1 MRETWRKKRGG
12 NMSKNKSKTLP
23 DFESLN
29 ELVEFFDTNDLGEY
43 WDDMPEIDFEVD
55 LKKRTHLFSIDSE
68 LAVRLTEIA
77 KSRQVP
83 SQALVNDWLKE
94 KIMAS

>member
-1 MRETWRKKRGG
+1 
-12 NMSKNKSKTLP
+12 MSKNKSKTLP

>member
-1 MRETWRKKRGG
+1 MKIE
-12 NMSKNKSKTLP
+12 NKSRTLP

-29 ELVEFFDTNDLGEY
+29 QLVEFFDTNDLGDY
-43 WDDMPEIDFEVD
+43 WDEMPEADLEVD
-55 LKKRTHLFSIDSE
+55 LKQRTHLFSIDSE
-68 LAVRLTEIA
+68 LAVRLTEKS
-77 KSRQVP
+77 KSRQIP